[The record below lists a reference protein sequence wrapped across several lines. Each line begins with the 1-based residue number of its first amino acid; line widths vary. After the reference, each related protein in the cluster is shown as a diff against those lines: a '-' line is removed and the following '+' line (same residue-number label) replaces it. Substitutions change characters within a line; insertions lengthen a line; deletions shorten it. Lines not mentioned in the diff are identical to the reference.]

1 MRLKSLLN
9 RMRRLRDRS
18 SVRALMRGERGFT
31 LVEVLVAVAI
41 LGVIGVAF
49 LSALST
55 GYLALVLADEQ
66 TMSESLTRTEFENIK
81 NDSYDFVISDNY
93 SALGGLYHVYVEVE
107 ELGDPGQEYPIKLVT
122 VRVEHQGETVLTTE
136 TYKIE
141 PNIYYQ

>member
-9 RMRRLRDRS
+9 RMRRVRDRS

-55 GYLALVLADEQ
+55 GYLALILADEQ
-66 TMSESLTRTEFENIK
+66 TMAESLTRTKFEDIK
-81 NDSYDFVISDNY
+81 NASYESVGSDNDTV
-93 SALGGLYHVYVEVE
+93 LGYDVYVEVE
-107 ELGDPGQEYPIKLVT
+107 QLGEPSEEKPPVKLVT
-122 VRVEHQGETVLTTE
+122 VRVEHGGETVLTTE

-141 PNIYYQ
+141 PTRPYL